1 MAHSIW
7 TAAFWKATAERAV
20 STAAQSALLAIG
32 ADQVNAL
39 TLDWPTL
46 GGFAAG
52 GAVLSL
58 LKSLGVNALT
68 GTGPSVG
75 AEVPAE
81 RGRHVADSDPA

>member
-1 MAHSIW
+1 MSNSIW
-7 TAAFWKATAERAV
+7 TGAFWKATAERAV
-20 STAAQSALLAIG
+20 ATAAQSALLAIG
-32 ADQVNAL
+32 ADQINAL

-75 AEVPAE
+75 AEVPVPTA
-81 RGRHVADSDPA
+81 RHVANG